1 MFLGL
6 EYRQTF
12 ISKEEQADKGSRS
25 RAWTVR
31 ACLWIGHL
39 AVTRVS
45 ISSDGCALLFYCF
58 MEIIISIVLLVTSI
72 LQIILFFKVWGMT
85 NDIRELKDDYF
96 SEKVESENDEPN
108 EVTNLRYSLLLG
120 DKEQV
125 KAFLIKRFMV
135 SVQSYFDG
143 MTINTIDKKQKPITN
158 LVDQLAKEFKTF
170 NIELPDT
177 IKNMK
182 TFDDY
187 LNLGK
192 I

>member
-12 ISKEEQADKGSRS
+12 TSKEEQVNKGSRS
-25 RAWTVR
+25 WAWTVR
-31 ACLWIGHL
+31 SCLWIGHL
-39 AVTRVS
+39 AVTGVS
-45 ISSDGCALLFYCF
+45 ISSDGCAFLFYCF

-135 SVQSYFDG
+135 SVQSSFDG